1 MLAPK
6 RIRSRALRRLVES
19 GDASGVRADWRPK
32 VERILS
38 QLNVAV
44 SAQELNVPGMG
55 WHMLKGNR
63 MGTYS
68 VKVSGNWR
76 ITFRWDEAGPFDVD
90 LEDYHG

>member
-1 MLAPK
+1 MRP
-6 RIRSRALRRLVES
+6 
-19 GDASGVRADWRPK
+19 DWRAK

-44 SAQELNVPGMG
+44 SPQELNIPGMG

-63 MGTYS
+63 AGTYS
-68 VKVSGNWR
+68 VKISGNWR
-76 ITFRWDEAGPFDVD
+76 ITFGWDDAGPFDVD